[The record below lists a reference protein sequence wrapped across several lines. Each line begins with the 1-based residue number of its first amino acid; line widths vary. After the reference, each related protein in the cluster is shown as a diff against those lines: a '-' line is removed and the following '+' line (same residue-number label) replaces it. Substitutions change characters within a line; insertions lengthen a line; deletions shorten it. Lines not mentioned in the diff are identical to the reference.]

1 MNKREFLD
9 ELKSH
14 LRVLETK
21 EQQDILDEYAQHI
34 DLKIKSGQSEEE
46 AISDFGNIEE
56 LASDILEAY
65 HVNPEFGTQG
75 QEKKEKNLVGS
86 AASLFGKA
94 GNHVKMIGKNQ
105 KEQWEN
111 LKEKRRKAKED
122 ADAEETKRR
131 GFKMLRERLQIIHK
145 KIPHAQKEYSMLSRI
160 RDWICNICI
169 LCWNSILFLLALMFG
184 VSALFCLFA
193 FGCLFVLAFGGYP
206 LIGAS
211 ILSLGFFA
219 VFTSMAVLSGG
230 CFRRFRKRKIQARV
244 TAYFPGKP
252 EERMEE

>member
-94 GNHVKMIGKNQ
+94 GNHVKMIGKSQ
-105 KEQWEN
+105 REQWEN
-111 LKEKRRKAKED
+111 LKERRRKAKED
-122 ADAEETKRR
+122 ADAQETKRR
-131 GFKMLRERLQIIHK
+131 GFKMLRERFQIIHK
-145 KIPHAQKEYSMLSRI
+145 KFSHAKNEHRMLSRI
-160 RDWICNICI
+160 GEWMCNICI
-169 LCWNSILFLLALMFG
+169 LCWNSILFLSALMFG
-184 VSALFCLFA
+184 VSALFFLFA
-193 FGCLFVLAFGGYP
+193 FGCLFVLVFGGYP
-206 LIGAS
+206 VIGAS
-211 ILSLGFFA
+211 LLSLGFFA
-219 VFTSMAVLSGG
+219 AFASMAVLFGS
-230 CFRRFRKRKIQARV
+230 CFRRFRKRRIQARS
-244 TAYFPGKP
+244 AADFPGEP